1 MCPLASGR
9 SIVLHLKS
17 QITLP
22 LSPLDSVFSF
32 SEHLELGKKLC
43 MYLVEVV
50 AEEGTQFTG
59 ELHRNTTFYFVTKN
73 YPWLRAEWTNRRIF
87 GDWKPGEKESARAPP
102 HQNVHTQ
109 RAKVDIFFVQRFSEG
124 GQSAQNVRVVTAYIL
139 RPQSSFLDATIN
151 IIK

>member
-1 MCPLASGR
+1 MQRHLWAAKFEFNIDFKRENFYKFKLIYDSNFPAHRWRCKHLKYLDR
-9 SIVLHLKS
+9 LDVLIETLKS

-22 LSPLDSVFSF
+22 PSPLDSVFSF

-87 GDWKPGEKESARAPP
+87 GD
-102 HQNVHTQ
+102 
-109 RAKVDIFFVQRFSEG
+109 
-124 GQSAQNVRVVTAYIL
+124 
-139 RPQSSFLDATIN
+139 
-151 IIK
+151 